1 MKKLL
6 VLLIL
11 FCPVLLGA
19 CSANDNGEYLR
30 IHIRANSNS
39 EIDQEV
45 KYYIKDVVV
54 TYLSPLVRDCKSKA
68 EAVNVVSSHL
78 DGIEAVVDV
87 ALNEK
92 GLGYSSSAKIN
103 NEFFP
108 TKSYEEL
115 TLESG
120 YYDALIIN
128 LGSGSGN
135 NWWCVMYP
143 NICFNEPKNV
153 VYRSKILE
161 IIQKVLE
168 GK

>member
-1 MKKLL
+1 ML

-11 FCPVLLGA
+11 FFPIFLGG
-19 CSANDNGEYLR
+19 CSGNENEEYLR
-30 IHIRANSNS
+30 VHIRANSNS
-39 EIDQEV
+39 ETDQEI
-45 KYYIKDVVV
+45 KYYVKDVVV
-54 TYLSPLVRDCKSKA
+54 TYLSPLVKDCKSKA
-68 EAVNVVSSHL
+68 DAVEVVSLHL
-78 DGIEAVVDV
+78 DDIEAVVDAV
-87 ALNEK
+87 LLEK
-92 GLGYSSSAKIN
+92 GFSYSSNVKIN

-108 TKSYEEL
+108 TKSYGDL

-128 LGSGSGN
+128 IGSGSGN